1 MTICSTTYHARMNL
15 RKLSMDF
22 YVCIYIYISLR
33 KMMYWHMFVWFQKCQ
48 GRLKCKKHQ
57 IWSSFSI
64 ANTFCMGKKL
74 MNPWLCLLAQW
85 PSRVGPRTFL
95 PCTPSSTN
103 MFTVCFSKMRSTWQP
118 RLPRS
123 MGLSGGTQ
131 NSSLGKPWLHKTLSL
146 STVTTT
152 NQSLHHLEDDLPV
165 YKIWLCTL
173 TMSSVKPP

>member
-1 MTICSTTYHARMNL
+1 MGQAESVRTARNLFLCLCCLAKKKMTMWPCAVFGCLNAIKTQDKIITYVSLLDDLFN
-15 RKLSMDF
+15 
-22 YVCIYIYISLR
+22 YVSCKNEFAQTEHGFVNISLR

-48 GRLKCKKHQ
+48 GRLKGKKHQ

-118 RLPRS
+118 RLPRHRS
-123 MGLSGGTQ
+123 VRR
-131 NSSLGKPWLHKTLSL
+131 NSK
-146 STVTTT
+146 
-152 NQSLHHLEDDLPV
+152 
-165 YKIWLCTL
+165 
-173 TMSSVKPP
+173 